1 MQIYQ
6 IFSHPVDDC
15 TMADEAHVVCTQHSG
30 TLAIVV
36 LSDASVQN
44 LVAIQLLTLF
54 PYQRATTEMMR
65 AFQI

>member
-6 IFSHPVDDC
+6 IFLHPIDDYI
-15 TMADEAHVVCTQHSG
+15 MPDEAHVVCTQHSG
-30 TLAIVV
+30 MLVIFVF
-36 LSDASVQN
+36 SDASVHN
-44 LVAIQLLTLF
+44 LVAVQLLMLF

>member
-1 MQIYQ
+1 MQIYR
-6 IFSHPVDDC
+6 IFSHLVDDC

-44 LVAIQLLTLF
+44 LVAVQLLTPS
-54 PYQRATTEMMR
+54 PYQKATTKMMR